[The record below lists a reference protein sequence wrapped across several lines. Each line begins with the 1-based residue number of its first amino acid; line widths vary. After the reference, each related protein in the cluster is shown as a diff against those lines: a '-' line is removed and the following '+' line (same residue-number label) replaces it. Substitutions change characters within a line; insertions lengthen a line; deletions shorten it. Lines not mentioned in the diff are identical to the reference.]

1 MNPWSYIL
9 AGYLLTAVSVL
20 VYLVSLHWR
29 KKAVSA
35 QSDALRRQRKDT
47 TR

>member
-9 AGYLLTAVSVL
+9 AAYLLTAVSFL
-20 VYLVSLHWR
+20 FYLLSLARR
-29 KKAVSA
+29 KRALNA
-35 QSDALRRQRKDT
+35 QGDALRRQWKDV